1 VGGEGQKSSSSLYYS
16 FPLMITKTDIK
27 ANIEYKFNQII
38 SKIYQINDYLSFFIS
53 NSPYHLISKD
63 IEVYFN
69 EKEIVFFKIREGE
82 FYFKK
87 VNGKLYI
94 KSKKYKLKPVEI
106 LDFEVENYKVKIEV
120 GRKVKRN
127 NKVYQRIRLVIFSEG

>member
-1 VGGEGQKSSSSLYYS
+1 ML
-16 FPLMITKTDIK
+16 TKTDIK

-53 NSPYHLISKD
+53 NSPYHLVSKD

-87 VNGKLYI
+87 VNGKLFT
-94 KSKKYKLKPVEI
+94 KSKKYNLKPIEV
-106 LDFEVENYKVKIEV
+106 LDFEVENYKVKIEI
-120 GRKVKRN
+120 GKKVKRKN
-127 NKVYQRIRLVIFSEG
+127 RIYQRIRIEIKNIFSGG

>member
-1 VGGEGQKSSSSLYYS
+1 ML
-16 FPLMITKTDIK
+16 TKTDIK
-27 ANIEYKFNQII
+27 ANLEYKFNQII

-53 NSPYHLISKD
+53 NSPYHLVSKD

-87 VNGKLYI
+87 LNGKLFT
-94 KSKKYKLKPVEI
+94 KSKKYKLKPIEV
-106 LDFEVENYKVKIEV
+106 LDFEVENYKVKIEI
-120 GRKVKRN
+120 GRKVKRKN
-127 NKVYQRIRLVIFSEG
+127 RIYQRIRLVISFSGG

>member
-1 VGGEGQKSSSSLYYS
+1 ML
-16 FPLMITKTDIK
+16 TKTDIK

-38 SKIYQINDYLSFFIS
+38 SKFYQINDYLSFFIS

-69 EKEIVFFKIREGE
+69 EKEIVFFKIKEGE

-94 KSKKYKLKPVEI
+94 RSKKYKLKPVEI
-106 LDFEVENYKVKIEV
+106 LDFEVENYKIKIEI
-120 GRKVKRN
+120 GKKVKRK
-127 NKVYQRIRLVIFSEG
+127 NKVYQRIRLVISFSGG